1 MRLWPLRRAA
11 AIAALASARPMPQ
24 PRYSVRTYR
33 RFISAVRASRRRK
46 PTQPAAAP
54 PSFASSSARYPSGS
68 AASSAPKEVKQQ
80 GSSTPRAYSTKR
92 TRTSS
97 TSAGAVA
104 STSVAIYYCSMRL
117 HQLKVD
123 YEAEQDRLVMLV
135 ATNEG
140 VELRL
145 TLTRRFVK
153 LLWPL
158 LVKLAEEASPRIRTQ
173 ANPEARKALLGL
185 EHEHAVSKAD
195 FSKPYDAGGSA
206 RPLGDAPLLLARI
219 QTGHDRNGQPVVAL
233 HPSQGQGITL
243 TFDSVLLHSVC
254 RLLQAAVRKSDWDM
268 ELKLPGTE
276 PQDSAERPARTL
288 N

>member
-1 MRLWPLRRAA
+1 M
-11 AIAALASARPMPQ
+11 
-24 PRYSVRTYR
+24 
-33 RFISAVRASRRRK
+33 K
-46 PTQPAAAP
+46 
-54 PSFASSSARYPSGS
+54 
-68 AASSAPKEVKQQ
+68 
-80 GSSTPRAYSTKR
+80 
-92 TRTSS
+92 
-97 TSAGAVA
+97 
-104 STSVAIYYCSMRL
+104 L

-123 YEAEQDRLVMLV
+123 YDAEHDRLIMLV
-135 ATNEG
+135 ATSEG

-145 TLTRRFVK
+145 ALTRRFVK

-173 ANPEARKALLGL
+173 ANPEARRALLGI

-195 FSKPYDAGGSA
+195 FSKPYDAGESS

-243 TFDSVLLHSVC
+243 SLDSVLLHSLC
-254 RLLQAAVRKSDWDM
+254 RLLQSAVKKSDWDM
-268 ELKLPGTE
+268 ELKLPGS
-276 PQDSAERPARTL
+276 DAAAGGERPARTL